1 MVPPASKLAATP
13 PELPAERRARA
24 RARIDAR
31 SEEQRRSFLRMVSH
45 ELRTPLNSILGF
57 SELIAAEYYGPVGAP
72 EYKDYARMIAESGRR
87 LLAIS
92 NQVLEIARL
101 ESGTADLAHRR
112 ESLDHALDD
121 VLDLLH
127 EEIRT
132 RTASVL
138 RDDEGRLPDVMADA
152 RGLRTALGALLS
164 NALAFGPEGGEVQV
178 TASRRGPSVI
188 LHILDRG
195 PGVAPEDLP
204 RLLRPFEQGQNA
216 LVRKTQGAGLG
227 LPLAHMLCQ
236 AMGGGLMLGQREGG
250 GLEAAVRLTAA
261 PD

>member
-1 MVPPASKLAATP
+1 MVPPAQKLSAAP
-13 PELPAERRARA
+13 PNPSAGRRARA
-24 RARIDAR
+24 QARIEAR
-31 SEEQRRSFLRMVSH
+31 SEDQRRSFLRMVSH

-72 EYKDYARMIAESGRR
+72 EYKDYAQMIAQSGRR

-101 ESGTADLAHRR
+101 ESGTADLSHRR

-127 EEIRT
+127 EDIGARA
-132 RTASVL
+132 ASIL
-138 RDDEGRLPDVMADA
+138 RHEEGRLPDVMADA

-164 NALAFGPEGGEVQV
+164 NAVAFGPEGGEVQV
-178 TASRRGPSVI
+178 AAAARGGAVV
-188 LHILDRG
+188 LRILDEG

-204 RLLRPFEQGQNA
+204 RLLRPFEQGENA
-216 LVRKTQGAGLG
+216 LVRQTQGAGLG

-236 AMGGGLMLGQREGG
+236 AMGGGLLLRPRPEG
-250 GLEAAVRLTAA
+250 GLEVVVRLEAA
-261 PD
+261 PA